1 MTMAWWGAVAVGTF
15 RVAGRRPMR
24 IRVWALLLLA
34 ATLLWLAPPVLAAR
48 PRASG
53 ERPAAGRSQAPAK
66 EAAGPGT
73 TSWIVISAATGEEVS
88 SQEPDRPGPPAS
100 MTKMMLA
107 LLVMEAVK
115 DGQLKLTDPIQAS
128 RLASKMGGSQV
139 YLKEGES
146 FSVEEM
152 LAALLIGSAND
163 AAAALAERLGGTI
176 EGAVRLMNERAA
188 ALKLTKTRFGSVH
201 GLPPG
206 PGQEG
211 DITTP
216 RDMARLGQELVK
228 FPDVLRWTGTLQ
240 APFRR
245 GSFTLQNSNQMI
257 GHFPGA
263 DGIKTGHFRE
273 AGYNVAA
280 TAKRGNLRL
289 IAVVMG
295 APTNKARFV
304 EAARLL
310 GEGFARYVEVSV
322 IKAGAPVATELR
334 ISRAKG
340 PFRPLAAGDVQVL
353 VKREEKDAIKTSLEI
368 QPDLTAPLAKGQTV
382 GALVVRV
389 GDREVARTPLVTAGA
404 IARKAFWW
412 LTPWK

>member
-1 MTMAWWGAVAVGTF
+1 MGRDGGVAAGRCETGRQRIGIRVAVWVLLAVA
-15 RVAGRRPMR
+15 
-24 IRVWALLLLA
+24 
-34 ATLLWLAPPVLAAR
+34 LLWLAAPVWAAR
-48 PRASG
+48 PRAG
-53 ERPAAGRSQAPAK
+53 AARPAPAGPQAPAK

-73 TSWIVISAATGEEVS
+73 TSWLVISAATGEEVS
-88 SQEPDRPGPPAS
+88 SQDPDRPGAPAS

-107 LLVMEAVK
+107 LLVMESVR
-115 DGQLKLTDPIQAS
+115 DGQLKLTDPIQTS

-152 LAALLIGSAND
+152 MAALMIGSAND
-163 AAAALAERLGGTI
+163 AAAALAERLAGSV
-176 EGAVRLMNERAA
+176 EGAVTLMNERAA

-201 GLPPG
+201 GLPPSA
-206 PGQEG
+206 GQEG

-216 RDMARLGQELVK
+216 RDMARLGQELMK
-228 FPDVLRWTGTLQ
+228 FPDILRWTGKLE
-240 APFRR
+240 APFRG
-245 GSFTLQNSNQMI
+245 GSFTLRNSNQMI

-295 APTNKARFV
+295 APTNKARFA

-310 GEGFARYVEVSV
+310 GEGFARYVEVNV
-322 IKAGAPVATELR
+322 VKAGAPVATELR
-334 ISRAKG
+334 IPRAKG
-340 PFRPLAAGDVQVL
+340 PFRPLAANDVQIL

-368 QPDLTAPLAKGQTV
+368 LPDLKAPLPKGQAV
-382 GALVVRV
+382 GTLIARI
-389 GDREVARTPLVTAGA
+389 GDREVGRTPLVTAGEVS
-404 IARKAFWW
+404 RKSFWW